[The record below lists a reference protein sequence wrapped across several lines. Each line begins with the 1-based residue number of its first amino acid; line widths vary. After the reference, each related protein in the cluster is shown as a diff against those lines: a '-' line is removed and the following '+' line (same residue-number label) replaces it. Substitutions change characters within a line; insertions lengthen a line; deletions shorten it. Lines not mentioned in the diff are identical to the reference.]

1 MSRRPP
7 PNDVLLLIDI
17 QTGFDHPTHWG
28 SRRSNQFFERN
39 IAKLLRG
46 FRDAA
51 RSPIAGTRP
60 SIIHIYHSSLDPSS
74 PLHPSSD
81 GINFQLYAT
90 PAQGEV
96 VISKSVNSAFIDTN
110 LEEMLRV
117 LEVQRLFVVGLT
129 TDHCVSTSV
138 RMAANLGV
146 TDHLDKD
153 TGELVKGQI
162 ILIEDATATW
172 ERGEFDGETVHEVHV
187 ASLKGEFCEVTNTGE
202 VLEMIY
208 GTYTPT

>member
-1 MSRRPP
+1 MSGRPP

-17 QTGFDHPTHWG
+17 QTGFDHPTYWG
-28 SRRSNQFFERN
+28 SRRSNPSFQSN
-39 IAKLLRG
+39 ITKLLRG
-46 FRDAA
+46 FREAA

-60 SIIHIYHSSLDPSS
+60 SIIHIYHSSLNPAS
-74 PLHPSSD
+74 PFHPSSE
-81 GINFQLYAT
+81 GINFQPYAT

-117 LEVQRLFVVGLT
+117 LEVQRLFVAGLT

-146 TDHLDKD
+146 TDHLDKE
-153 TGELVKGQI
+153 TGELVKGRI
-162 ILIEDATATW
+162 VLIEDAAATW
-172 ERGEFDGETVHEVHV
+172 ERGDFDAETVHQVQV
-187 ASLKGEFCEVTNTGE
+187 ASLKGEFCEVTTTDE
-202 VLEMIY
+202 VLNMVY
-208 GTYTPT
+208 STYTPT